1 MHIQWNEFTLPI
13 EKITVSWMKATLSKR
28 GLISI
33 NRAAFRAM
41 AQPSHVVLLYDTV
54 NFLIGLRPAGSHIK
68 NAMRVRRRRDAQ
80 STYQIS
86 AKNFC
91 NYYGIALPCSLQF
104 NNLKPTEDGT
114 LILDLRTAT
123 EIVRAPRAKK
133 FY

>member
-1 MHIQWNEFTLPI
+1 MHIQWNEFTLPM
-13 EKITVSWMKATLSKR
+13 EKTTVTWMKATLSKR
-28 GLISI
+28 GIISL

-54 NFLIGLRPAGSHIK
+54 NFLIGLKPAGSHIK
-68 NAMRVRRRRDAQ
+68 NALRVKKRRDAQ
-80 STYQIS
+80 ATYHIT

-91 NYYGIALPCSLQF
+91 NYYGIALPHALKF
-104 NNLKPTEDGT
+104 NDLKPTDDGT

-123 EIVRAPRAKK
+123 ELVRAPRTKK